1 MHRKRIVFENIQPFI
16 IEYAHDEHISQ
27 GETLMRVTISSVN
40 SDKTVEANISE
51 QTVRYFLQ
59 KSKEKYEKNGDSR
72 VLSFSLYSRNAV
84 IEGEIKILLSILT
97 EK

>member
-1 MHRKRIVFENIQPFI
+1 MHRKRIVFEHIQPFI

-51 QTVRYFLQ
+51 QTVRYFL
-59 KSKEKYEKNGDSR
+59 
-72 VLSFSLYSRNAV
+72 
-84 IEGEIKILLSILT
+84 
-97 EK
+97 